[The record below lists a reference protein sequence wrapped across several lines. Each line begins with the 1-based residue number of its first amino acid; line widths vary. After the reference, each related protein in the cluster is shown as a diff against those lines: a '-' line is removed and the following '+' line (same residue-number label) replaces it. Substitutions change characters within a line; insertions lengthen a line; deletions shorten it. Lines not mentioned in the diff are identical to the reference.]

1 MTKNA
6 QWRQAIL
13 DEASIALVHG
23 VATSLPGA
31 RSRPAMPGAECN
43 SPASDQLLTI

>member
-13 DEASIALVHG
+13 DEASIALAHG
-23 VATSLPGA
+23 AAAGFLGA
-31 RSRPAMPGAECN
+31 PPRPAVLTATCN
-43 SPASDQLLTI
+43 SPSLGSAI

>member
-13 DEASIALVHG
+13 DEASIALAHG
-23 VATSLPGA
+23 AAAGPGA
-31 RSRPAMPGAECN
+31 PPRPAVLTATCN
-43 SPASDQLLTI
+43 SPASD